1 MADFTYGAGKMDEP
15 NTFCGTRMLRDLKIK
30 LKGACQRNKEP
41 ICRGACWANLG
52 HCKYQNKYE

>member
-30 LKGACQRNKEP
+30 IEGGLSKEQ
-41 ICRGACWANLG
+41 GANLQRCLLG
-52 HCKYQNKYE
+52 KSRTL